1 MIQAIIN
8 EERRGD
14 VTGDIVEFGHLR
26 LCFFAITLFFVQ
38 MSPLFTATMF
48 LQFVILLIFVL
59 FFFMSLFNDFS

>member
-1 MIQAIIN
+1 
-8 EERRGD
+8 
-14 VTGDIVEFGHLR
+14 
-26 LCFFAITLFFVQ
+26 VQ